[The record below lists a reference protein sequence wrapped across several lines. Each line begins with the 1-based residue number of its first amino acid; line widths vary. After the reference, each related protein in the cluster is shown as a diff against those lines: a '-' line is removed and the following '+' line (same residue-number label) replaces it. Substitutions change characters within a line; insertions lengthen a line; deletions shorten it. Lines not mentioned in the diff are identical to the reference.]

1 MKRAGLDFLA
11 GGWGALPGVGF
22 SCFDRL
28 ATVFPDDAGGS
39 MPAVEFRVGAGHA
52 GLQAGLA
59 IAVFKLVAEDYGGNL
74 GMESTSSSAAVHR

>member
-1 MKRAGLDFLA
+1 
-11 GGWGALPGVGF
+11 
-22 SCFDRL
+22 
-28 ATVFPDDAGGS
+28 